1 MLVKNDGDS
10 GHVVIYA
17 GGDAWNSPVIYEA
30 PGTGL
35 SVRRTSRYLGSE
47 YQPRRRNGVIDS
59 GIILDN
65 PTAKSIGGTDLGGNW
80 TPSVSRT
87 GYYGDDYQV
96 QGATTSTAWA
106 RWTPR
111 LPATGY
117 YNVYLRWTSDSN
129 RTSSAEVHI
138 NAPAGQFKRYVNQR
152 SNGGVWYLLGKYL
165 FDAGYS
171 TGSGSVS
178 IWASGA
184 NGYVVA
190 DAVKF
195 VPAS

>member
-1 MLVKNDGDS
+1 MLVKNDGTS

-47 YQPRRRNGVIDS
+47 YQPRRRYDVVDS

-80 TPSVSRT
+80 TPSTSRT
-87 GYYGDDYQV
+87 GYYGKDYQV
-96 QGATTSTAWA
+96 QGATTATAWA

-111 LPATGY
+111 LPAAGY
-117 YNVYLRWTSDSN
+117 YNVYLRWTSDPN
-129 RTSSAEVHI
+129 RASSVQVNI
-138 NAPAGQFKRYVNQR
+138 NTAVRTGQALREPAQQR
-152 SNGGVWYLLGKYL
+152 RRLVLAGK
-165 FDAGYS
+165 
-171 TGSGSVS
+171 
-178 IWASGA
+178 
-184 NGYVVA
+184 
-190 DAVKF
+190 
-195 VPAS
+195 VPLRRRL